1 MDTNSDKDNNYKNFK
16 NFESETG
23 RTYKTDKTNDE
34 TNDKIDNDKIDN
46 DKIDNDKTNYDCSLN
61 YLSDLNDAMNDINYS
76 DSKNENNIDVN
87 QKQNINSELKL
98 AKFINSTQKLWHG
111 YPADHVKN
119 NQDRPTLDI
128 LTKMH
133 TNGLITTKQ
142 MRKISK
148 GQKV

>member
-1 MDTNSDKDNNYKNFK
+1 MFLKQLEVHMSFKTDGLEILYNGEQYKFVKKHRIFNNSDASIWTCSFLDEFDLVNKSLQCQYIENKKVPQTFNLKKGLPVLGKN
-16 NFESETG
+16 
-23 RTYKTDKTNDE
+23 
-34 TNDKIDNDKIDN
+34 
-46 DKIDNDKTNYDCSLN
+46 
-61 YLSDLNDAMNDINYS
+61 
-76 DSKNENNIDVN
+76 
-87 QKQNINSELKL
+87 NINSELKL